1 MEAVNADE
9 AFELGNLLRDTA
21 AALGEWRVSHR
32 GNLSQ
37 HEWDELDEREIAL
50 LNSAS
55 GMYTGAIGLVLADS
69 GFAVARLQSSV
80 KGAKTAI
87 GRIAV
92 FKQALDLASA
102 LILLAGA
109 ITSGNVAALPAAVV
123 SLEDAAAAVLSY
135 ADSDD

>member
-1 MEAVNADE
+1 
-9 AFELGNLLRDTA
+9 
-21 AALGEWRVSHR
+21 
-32 GNLSQ
+32 
-37 HEWDELDEREIAL
+37 
-50 LNSAS
+50 
-55 GMYTGAIGLVLADS
+55 
-69 GFAVARLQSSV
+69 V